1 MNYRILKAKKNLG
14 GKEMSLKAGSYGLS
28 ANSGNLYVY
37 TFKEGLLSK
46 LAHDLLIDVTNF
58 KANLDVPEDGF
69 TSGSLELEIQANSL
83 KVICA
88 LKDGERSDALK
99 EKDIADIEKDMAGK
113 VLHPDKYPTVNFRSK
128 TIQEK
133 EGGYHINGV
142 LSLHGVT
149 KSIDFDIDT
158 NCENLKGMITILQKD
173 YGIKP
178 FRAMMGT
185 LKIKN
190 EVNIGFD
197 LSLN

>member
-1 MNYRILKAKKNLG
+1 
-14 GKEMSLKAGSYGLS
+14 MSLKPGTYNLN

-46 LAHDLLIDVTNF
+46 LAHDLLIDITDF
-58 KANLDVPEDGF
+58 KVYVDVPDAGF
-69 TSGSLELEIQANSL
+69 ESGRLELEIQAGSL

-88 LKDGERSDALK
+88 LKDGERTENLK
-99 EKDIADIEKDMAGK
+99 EKDMADIEKDMGGK
-113 VLHPDKYPTVNFRSK
+113 VLHPDKYPTVNFLSK
-128 TIQEK
+128 SIQGK
-133 EGGYHINGV
+133 EGGYKIGGD

-158 NCENLKGMITILQKD
+158 NGAKLEGMITLLQKD

-178 FRAMMGT
+178 FKAMMGA

-190 EVNIGFD
+190 EINIGLD
-197 LSLN
+197 LICL

>member
-1 MNYRILKAKKNLG
+1 
-14 GKEMSLKAGSYGLS
+14 MSLKAGAYSLS
-28 ANSGNLYVY
+28 GNSGNLHVY

-46 LAHDLLIDVTNF
+46 LAHDLLIDITNF
-58 KANLDVPEDGF
+58 KVNLDVPEAGF

-88 LKDGERSDALK
+88 LKDGERTDALK
-99 EKDIADIEKDMAGK
+99 EKDIADIEKDMGGK
-113 VLHPDKYPTVNFRSK
+113 VLHPDKYSTANFRSK
-128 TIQEK
+128 AIQEK
-133 EGGYHINGV
+133 DGGYKINGD
-142 LSLHGVT
+142 LSLHGVN

-158 NCENLKGMITILQKD
+158 NGENLKGMITLLQKD

-178 FRAMMGT
+178 FKAMLGT

-190 EVNIGFD
+190 EINIGFD

>member
-1 MNYRILKAKKNLG
+1 
-14 GKEMSLKAGSYGLS
+14 MSLKAGSYCLS

-58 KANLDVPEDGF
+58 KVNLNVPEAGF
-69 TSGSLELEIQANSL
+69 ASGSLELELQTNSL

-88 LKDGERSDALK
+88 MKDGERQPDTLK
-99 EKDIADIEKDMAGK
+99 EKDIADIEKDMNGK
-113 VLHPDKYPTVNFRSK
+113 VLHPDKYPAANFRSK
-128 TIQEK
+128 AIQEK
-133 EGGYHINGV
+133 EGGYKINGD

-149 KSIDFDIDT
+149 KPIDFDIDT
-158 NCENLKGMITILQKD
+158 NGENLKGMITLLQKD

-178 FRAMMGT
+178 FKAMLGT

-190 EVNIGFD
+190 EINVGFD
-197 LSLN
+197 LSLNKA

>member
-1 MNYRILKAKKNLG
+1 MP
-14 GKEMSLKAGSYGLS
+14 LKAGSYCLDT
-28 ANSGNLYVY
+28 NSGELNVY

-46 LAHDLLIDVTNF
+46 LAHDLLIDITEF
-58 KANLDVPEDGF
+58 KVNLEVPEAGF
-69 TSGSLELEIQANSL
+69 ASGSLVLEIQANSL

-88 LKDGERSDALK
+88 LKDGEKTDALK
-99 EKDIADIEKDMAGK
+99 EKDIADIERDMGSK

-128 TIQEK
+128 AIQEK
-133 EGGYHINGV
+133 EGGYKINGE

-158 NCENLKGMITILQKD
+158 SGGNLKGIITLLQKD

-178 FRAMMGT
+178 FKAMMGT

-190 EVNIGFD
+190 EINIVFD
-197 LSLN
+197 LSLS